1 MTRNRF
7 KQARFFK
14 LWMDD
19 PQSAV
24 TELVGQISQEG
35 LFTPEIIHCN
45 PGVVLFNEKERN
57 RYIFMVME
65 GEVELRKSVEGEGLV
80 RVTSVRHGSMFGVM
94 SFFSGHK
101 ALTTAVTV
109 TPSQIWKLSK
119 KNVELLLNSDL
130 TVAGM
135 GRQLLISN
143 LMERYSQVVELNM
156 QLHTVNRALEHERK
170 HLDDTLNKLR
180 NAHERLV
187 HQEKM
192 ATLGQLVAGVAHE
205 INNPVAALESANE
218 YLLEM
223 LPSLF
228 DRPPGNDFELMR
240 SFFVDGLNTGTASSI
255 ISREQIEAYREQVP
269 ELRTADIRRI
279 LQLSE
284 ASRKIA
290 LELYSKGK
298 TDQLVVALKYA
309 EAGMHMRRIKITSKR
324 IASLVKSLKR
334 YSRHESSGE
343 TECDLKEGIQDTLHI
358 LGNRL
363 KNIELTVSI
372 PDGLPKV
379 RFDSGELNQVWTNLL
394 VNACDALNDSGQIYI
409 EAEETPKSVVVR
421 IGDNGPG
428 IPEDNWDKIFLPHF
442 TTRNSS
448 GNFGLGLGLSITR
461 ELVYRYHG
469 DIIVGRSQHGGAE
482 FKVKLKKAQ
491 SG

>member
-1 MTRNRF
+1 MTKNRF

-14 LWMDD
+14 LWMDN

-24 TELVGQISQEG
+24 IELVGQIRHEG
-35 LFTPEIIHCN
+35 LFEPEIIDLN
-45 PGVVLFNEKERN
+45 PGSVLFHEKERN
-57 RYIFMVME
+57 RYIYMVME

-80 RVTSVRHGSMFGVM
+80 RVTSVKHGSMFGVM

-119 KNVELLLNSDL
+119 KHVELLLNSDL
-130 TVAGM
+130 AVASM

-170 HLDDTLNKLR
+170 HLDDTLKKLR

-218 YLLEM
+218 YLIEI
-223 LPSLF
+223 LPTLF
-228 DRPPGNDFELMR
+228 ESPPGGDFKLMR
-240 SFFVDGLNTGTASSI
+240 EFFVDGLKTGTASSI
-255 ISREQIEAYREQVP
+255 ISRDQIEYFRVYVP
-269 ELRTADIRRI
+269 ELKTADIRRV

-284 ASRKIA
+284 ETRLVARK
-290 LELYSKGK
+290 LYAHGDIK
-298 TDQLVVALKYA
+298 QLMVALKYA
-309 EAGMHMRRIKITSKR
+309 EAGMHMRRIKITSAR
-324 IASLVKSLKR
+324 ISSLVKSLKR

-343 TECDLKEGIQDTLHI
+343 TECDLKEGIQDTVHI

-363 KNIELTVSI
+363 KNIELTVLI
-372 PDGLPKV
+372 PDGLPRV
-379 RFDSGELNQVWTNLL
+379 IFDSGELNQVWTNLL
-394 VNACDALNDSGQIYI
+394 VNACDALNDSGMIYI
-409 EAEETPKSVVVR
+409 EAEETPKWLVVR

-469 DIIVGRSQHGGAE
+469 DIIVGRSTLGGAE
-482 FKVKLKKAQ
+482 FKVKLKKAE
-491 SG
+491 